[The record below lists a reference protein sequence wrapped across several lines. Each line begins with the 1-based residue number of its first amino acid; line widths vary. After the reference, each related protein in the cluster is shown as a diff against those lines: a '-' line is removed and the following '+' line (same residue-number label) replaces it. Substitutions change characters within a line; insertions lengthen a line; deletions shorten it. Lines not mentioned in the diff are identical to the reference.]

1 MLTFKLAMKN
11 LIGAGTRTW
20 LNVFVTAISFILII
34 FMTGMYQGMDA
45 HAKQVTIESEIA
57 GGAYWHP
64 IYDPTDPFTLED
76 AHGIPPQPVI
86 DLANSG
92 DAMPVLVAQ
101 ASIYPNGRIMPV
113 MMKGIEPRQTI
124 VDMPTASLL
133 EYEGEAIPVLIGS
146 GMARRANVKVGDTF
160 TIRWLDVNRTYDADE
175 GIVVQIFETENVKI
189 DFGQIWIPL
198 DRVQSMLAMPGEVTY
213 VSYAQGLDPLAET
226 DGWLHRDVG
235 YLTQDMTAIIEAKKP
250 GSYMLFGI
258 LMALAAMGIFN
269 SQVLSIFRRH
279 KEIGTLMALGMTRTR
294 VVGLFT
300 TEGGMNAFLAIIMAG
315 VLGGPLFYLTAT
327 SGIPLPMDYSEMGL
341 IIASRLMPIYPL
353 ALFVSTTALVS
364 IIVLVVSYLPSRRI
378 AKMKPTEALRGKVS

>member
-1 MLTFKLAMKN
+1 MLTFKLAIKN

-45 HAKQVTIESEIA
+45 HAKQVTIDSEIA

-76 AHGIPPQPVI
+76 AHGVPPQPVI
-86 DLANSG
+86 DLVNTG
-92 DAMPVLVAQ
+92 DAMPVLVSQ

-113 MMKGIEPRQTI
+113 MIKGIEPTQTI

-133 EYEGEAIPVLIGS
+133 RYEGESIPVLIGR
-146 GMARRANVKVGDTF
+146 GMARRANVNVGDTF
-160 TIRWLDVNRTYDADE
+160 TIRWLDANRTYDADE
-175 GIVVQIFETENVKI
+175 GIVVHIMDTENIKI

-198 DRVQSMLAMPGEVTY
+198 DRVRNMLNMAGEATY
-213 VSYAQGLDPLAET
+213 VSYAQNLEPLAET
-226 DGWLHRDVG
+226 DDWIHRDVG
-235 YLTQDMTAIIEAKKP
+235 YLTRDMTALIEAKKP
-250 GSYMLFGI
+250 GTNILFAI
-258 LMALAAMGIFN
+258 LLALAAMGIFN
-269 SQVLSIFRRH
+269 SQVLTIFRRH
-279 KEIGTLMALGMTRTR
+279 REIGTLMALGMTRTK

-300 TEGGMNAFLAIIMAG
+300 TEGGLNAFLALIMSA
-315 VLGGPLFYLTAT
+315 VLGGPLFYWTAT

-341 IIASRLMPIYPL
+341 IIAQRLIPVYPF
-353 ALFVSTTALVS
+353 ALFVSTTGLVS

-378 AKMKPTEALRGKVS
+378 AKMKPTEALRGKVA

>member
-1 MLTFKLAMKN
+1 MLTFKLALKN
-11 LIGAGTRTW
+11 LIGAGMRTW
-20 LNVFVTAISFILII
+20 LNVLVTAISFILLI
-34 FMTGMYQGMDA
+34 FLTGLYQGMDA
-45 HAKQVTIESEIA
+45 HAKQVTIETEIA

-86 DLANSG
+86 ELVNTG
-92 DAMPVLVAQ
+92 DAMPVLVSQ

-113 MMKGIEPRQTI
+113 MMKGIEPSQTI

-133 EYEGEAIPVLIGS
+133 NYEGESIPVLIGS
-146 GMARRANVKVGDTF
+146 GMARRANVNVGDTF
-160 TIRWLDVNRTYDADE
+160 TIRWLDANRTYDADE
-175 GIVVQIFETENVKI
+175 GIVVHIFKTENFKI

-198 DRVQSMLAMPGEVTY
+198 ARVQKMLAMPGEATY
-213 VSYAQGLDPLAET
+213 VSYDQDVATLTET
-226 DGWLHRDVG
+226 DGWIHRNVG
-235 YLTQDMTAIIEAKKP
+235 YLTRDMTALIEAKQP
-250 GSYMLFGI
+250 GSYILFGI
-258 LMALAAMGIFN
+258 LLALAAMGIFN

-279 KEIGTLMALGMTRTR
+279 REIGTLMALGMTRTK

-300 TEGGMNAFLAIIMAG
+300 TEGGMNAFLALIMSG

-327 SGIPLPMDYSEMGL
+327 KGIPLPMDYSEMGL
-341 IIASRLMPIYPL
+341 IIASRLMPVYPL

-364 IIVLVVSYLPSRRI
+364 IIVTIVSYLPSRRI